1 MKTTNSGLPKG
12 VQKQTLSKRFTAR
25 LNKNGKVHYLG
36 AFDTP
41 EEAHRAYE
49 AAANDLD
56 GKFAAARNKTGLPK
70 GVFQTSAKRES
81 YFARIQ
87 RNGKRHYL
95 GTFNTPEEA
104 HEAYCKAAST
114 PEVLV

>member
-1 MKTTNSGLPKG
+1 MKTANNRSLPKG
-12 VQKQTLSKRFTAR
+12 VQKQTLGSRFTSR
-25 LNKNGKVHYLG
+25 INKNGKVHYLG

-41 EEAHRAYE
+41 EEARQAYE

-70 GVFQTSAKRES
+70 GVFQTSAKRDS

-87 RNGKRHYL
+87 RGGKRRHL
-95 GTFNTPEEA
+95 GTFDTPEEA
-104 HEAYCKAAST
+104 HQAYLEAAA
-114 PEVLV
+114 E